1 MMTRVSE
8 TNDLVMLMGI
18 LDRFGIEE
26 LLSVYQRTVDASLEY
41 RKPNAALK
49 QVLLDTSSQ
58 LLAVQRRIAENI
70 KAIEKEE

>member
-1 MMTRVSE
+1 MNHVSE

-26 LLSVYQRTVDASLEY
+26 LLSVYQKTIDAYLEY
-41 RKPNAALK
+41 RKPNALLK
-49 QVLLDTSSQ
+49 QVLLDTSFQ
-58 LLAVQRRIAENI
+58 LLSVQRRIADKI